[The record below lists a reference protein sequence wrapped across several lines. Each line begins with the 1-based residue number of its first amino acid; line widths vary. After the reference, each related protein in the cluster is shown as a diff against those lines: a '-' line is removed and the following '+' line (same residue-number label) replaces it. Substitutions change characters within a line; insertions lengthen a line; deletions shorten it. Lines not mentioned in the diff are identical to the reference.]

1 VSGTKYREFDADFQ
15 SVEKIPSKKVIAKF
29 RNIQFS
35 SIIQCCGKKLSA
47 SNFILVK
54 TCTHVHN
61 YEHGQ
66 IPMVTDLRRRPV
78 MGFLYLGVEAGGVYR
93 WAIGQRLGTPISQQG
108 EFPTYAGAGIYAAA
122 QIYPL

>member
-47 SNFILVK
+47 SNFILA
-54 TCTHVHN
+54 N
-61 YEHGQ
+61 FFYNFFNGQ
-66 IPMVTDLRRRPV
+66 ISIKFS
-78 MGFLYLGVEAGGVYR
+78 FLD
-93 WAIGQRLGTPISQQG
+93 TPIKRCETEILGSFQNIFLEAKRTQNG
-108 EFPTYAGAGIYAAA
+108 
-122 QIYPL
+122 